1 LKRQALTFIAP
12 GQVAVIEEELPPPG
26 PGQLLV
32 HTRVSAIS
40 AGTELLAYRG
50 QLPPELM
57 LDETLPALA
66 QGTFRYPFR
75 YGYASVGEVI
85 DVGAGVGR
93 EWIGRRVFSFQP
105 HASAF
110 AVGESDVFVVPEGV
124 GWEAAALFASQ
135 ETATNLVLDGRPQ
148 LGERVVVVG
157 QGVVGL
163 LTTALLAR
171 FPLQSL
177 AAVDADPARA
187 ALARKFGAAGEAAPA
202 GADLTF
208 ELTGSP
214 AALDTAIALTGRE
227 GRVVVGS
234 FYGGKRAP
242 VDLGGHFHRG
252 RLTLISS
259 QVSHLSPALG
269 GRWDRARRRDVAW
282 SALGAVDSGAL
293 ISHRFPLDRAA
304 EAYRL
309 LEQGPGS
316 GVLQVLLVHE

>member
-1 LKRQALTFIAP
+1 LRRLALSFTGP
-12 GQVAVIEEELPPPG
+12 GQVAVIEEELPAPG

-32 HTRVSAIS
+32 RTRVSAIS

-50 QLPPELM
+50 QLSPELA

-66 QGTFRYPFR
+66 RGSFRYPFR
-75 YGYASVGEVI
+75 YGYASVGEVTE
-85 DVGAGVGR
+85 VGAGVGR

-110 AVGESDVFVVPEGV
+110 VAGESDVFVVPDDL

-135 ETATNLVLDGRPQ
+135 ETASNLVLDGRPQ

-187 ALARKFGAAGEAAPA
+187 ALAGKFGAAGEAAPA

-214 AALDTAIALTGRE
+214 GALDTAIALTGRE

-242 VDLGGHFHRG
+242 VDLGGHFQSRAADPDLQPGQPSVAGAG
-252 RLTLISS
+252 R
-259 QVSHLSPALG
+259 PLG
-269 GRWDRARRRDVAW
+269 
-282 SALGAVDSGAL
+282 SGA
-293 ISHRFPLDRAA
+293 PA
-304 EAYRL
+304 
-309 LEQGPGS
+309 
-316 GVLQVLLVHE
+316 

>member
-1 LKRQALTFIAP
+1 M
-12 GQVAVIEEELPPPG
+12 VAVIEEDLPPPG

-32 HTRVSAIS
+32 RTRVSAIS

-50 QLPPELM
+50 QLSPDLS

-66 QGTFRYPFR
+66 GGSFRYPFR
-75 YGYASVGEVI
+75 YGYASVGEVTE
-85 DVGAGVGR
+85 VGAGVGG
-93 EWIGRRVFSFQP
+93 EWRGRRVFSFQP

-110 AVGESDVFVVPEGV
+110 VVGVEDVFAVPDGPS
-124 GWEAAALFASQ
+124 WESAALFASQ
-135 ETATNLVLDGRPQ
+135 ETASNLVLDGRPQ

-163 LTTALLAR
+163 LTTALLSR

-177 AAVDADPARA
+177 AAVDSDPARA
-187 ALARKFGAAGEAAPA
+187 ALAGKFGAAGSAEAGA
-202 GADLTF
+202 ADLTF
-208 ELTGSP
+208 ELSGSP

-234 FYGGKRAP
+234 FYGDKRAP

-269 GRWDRARRRDVAW
+269 GRWDRSRRRDVAW
-282 SALGAVDSGAL
+282 SALARVDTSAL

-304 EAYRL
+304 EAYQL
-309 LEQGPGS
+309 LDQGPGA
-316 GVLQVLLVHE
+316 GVLQVLLIHD